1 MKKTGKPQPK
11 EKSFH
16 VTPFKELKGV
26 KVEAQQP
33 PPRQASPERTPPP
46 AEPEDDDLFLRAMS
60 GIRQM
65 GVPQPT
71 AKTTPQRA
79 PAPRRIDEEER
90 RVFLDA
96 LEKLHLDVTFADS
109 LPDDVEPLR
118 PLPVNRMRQL
128 RRGAIRIDYE
138 LDLHGLSREEA
149 LDGLDAFI
157 RGAYRRGQKGVLV
170 ITGKGN
176 NSPGEPVL
184 LGAVAGWLR
193 NQGKGMVAE
202 FSPAPRQM
210 GGGGALVVF
219 LKDSPPEKG
228 TSPA

>member
-1 MKKTGKPQPK
+1 MKKTSKPQPK
-11 EKSFH
+11 EK
-16 VTPFKELKGV
+16 PFSVSPFRELKGV
-26 KVEAQQP
+26 KVETQAPPPQQP
-33 PPRQASPERTPPP
+33 VPEAVPVAT
-46 AEPEDDDLFLRAMS
+46 EPDDADLFLRAMS
-60 GIRQM
+60 GVKQM
-65 GVPQPT
+65 DTPQPA
-71 AKTTPQRA
+71 AKATPQRS
-79 PAPRRIDEEER
+79 PVPRRIDEEER

-96 LEKLHLDVTFADS
+96 LEKLQLDVTFADS

-149 LDGLDAFI
+149 LAGLDAFI
-157 RGAYRRGQKGVLV
+157 RGAFRRGQKAVLI

-219 LKDSPPEKG
+219 IKESKVDSES
-228 TSPA
+228 SPA